1 MRRSLQFLI
10 LIIIGGLFLQTAQA
24 QIRCKFDYEEND
36 PFTGKLTRGTT
47 TTIFPTSIS
56 TREYWEIGF
65 DRLNDTYTIKNS
77 ISIAGKSNEY
87 LYQGDSLMFATKD
100 GSIITCYANEK
111 VNPETQAERVM
122 SQDIITTRYISTYAI
137 SRRQMETLARS
148 AVTNIRLNIGKEVFQ
163 QEIKSRHAK
172 NLMQNANCILQ

>member
-1 MRRSLQFLI
+1 MRRSLQILI
-10 LIIIGGLFLQTAQA
+10 LILIGGLFLQTAHA
-24 QIRCKFDYEEND
+24 QIKCKYDYEESD
-36 PFTGKLTRGTT
+36 PFTGKLARGTT

-65 DRLNDTYTIKNS
+65 ERINDTYTVSNN

-100 GSIITCYANEK
+100 GNIITCYANEK
-111 VNPETQAERVM
+111 VNPESHAERVM
-122 SQDIITTRYISTYAI
+122 NRDIITTKYVSTYAI
-137 SRRQMETLARS
+137 SRRQMEALART
-148 AVTNIRLNIGKEVFQ
+148 AVTSIRINIGEEVFQ

-172 NLMQNANCILQ
+172 NLMQDANCILQ